1 MMNNGFR
8 IDNDGTL
15 TEYLGE
21 PKCFK
26 VYRDGDVVAKISSYF
41 KDHIQTVSVPGG
53 NIHKIGFKAFKDCSV
68 QTLKLEEGICAVELG
83 AFWDCGSLKTLWMP
97 HSMRSFSVDSLPI
110 REQKVTLCVNYS
122 RGAWA
127 ALKKAGFVLKKIPQA
142 LWEKHS
148 GLFIALK
155 LAYKKAVR
163 LNIHVQGDDLANYE
177 FLGMPIDCTITF
189 HSAIRAKY
197 IFQRSMPTAVVIEK
211 GVSYIDPDAF
221 SSSGEVF
228 FEDTSIEEFNVVTEN
243 PVFYSKDGVLYEWRN
258 HTLLRFP
265 QGKILLSDNCFC
277 LPADTREVAAG
288 AFDGAYT
295 IEKLVIPK
303 GVILMENALVNMPKL
318 DVVWRE
324 EQTEA

>member
-1 MMNNGFR
+1 MNK
-8 IDNDGTL
+8 
-15 TEYLGE
+15 E
-21 PKCFK
+21 FK
-26 VYRDGDVVAKISSYF
+26 VDENSTLVEYRGTKRSFEILRGGDVISRITTWYRDNVTQV
-41 KDHIQTVSVPGG
+41 TVPG
-53 NIHKIGFKAFKDCSV
+53 NIVKHIGFKAFKGCVDV
-68 QTLKLEEGICAVELG
+68 REITLEEGVQSVELG
-83 AFWDCGSLKTLWMP
+83 AFWDTNLEELWMP

-127 ALKKAGFVLKKIPQA
+127 ALKKAGFVLKKIPQV